1 MAKPLIQRNICSQLV
16 TGLTGFHFWIV
27 FIIRTISLY
36 QGSLDSSDIIV
47 AAVSKT
53 RKLTRQI
60 NSGFYLLNH
69 SLSYVVY
76 TCCVQDK
83 SNMITSCLDV
93 TGKTVY

>member
-36 QGSLDSSDIIV
+36 QGSLDSSYITV

-53 RKLTRQI
+53 RLPDRLT
-60 NSGFYLLNH
+60 
-69 SLSYVVY
+69 VVFISSIL
-76 TCCVQDK
+76 VFL
-83 SNMITSCLDV
+83 M
-93 TGKTVY
+93 